1 MTRLRGLLCL
11 AAVTLVAACEGLMP
25 PAQEKPAP
33 DLAPRPSARSEALAD
48 YYSGVQADLIAR
60 GLLRQD
66 GGGPD
71 TPVTPDMLARNF
83 ENIVFYDEY
92 ARGGGLRRSNG
103 RAGGLRRW
111 DVPVRVGVEFGASVP
126 AAMRS
131 ADTATVKDY
140 VARLASASGHS
151 ISVTAAR
158 RANFHVLVMGADD
171 RAEMLARV
179 REIIPGASHATLSLF
194 RHTPREI
201 HCLVVAFSDETNTN
215 AYRTAIAMVRA
226 EHPDLLRKSCYHE
239 EIAQGLGLAND
250 SPEARP
256 SIFNDDDEFALL
268 TSHDEALLKMLYNP
282 ALSIGMS
289 LDAARPTIKTLARSL
304 AGRYY

>member
-1 MTRLRGLLCL
+1 MALL
-11 AAVTLVAACEGLMP
+11 AAAFVAACEAYIPGPDAKAP
-25 PAQEKPAP
+25 PVTAP
-33 DLAPRPSARSEALAD
+33 SPRSEALRD
-48 YYSGVQADLIAR
+48 YYAEVQSDLLAR
-60 GLLRQD
+60 GLLRTD

-71 TPVTPDMLARNF
+71 TPYTPDMLATNF
-83 ENIVFYDEY
+83 EQIAFYDEY
-92 ARGGGLRRSNG
+92 ARGAGLRRSTG
-103 RAGGLRRW
+103 RAGNLRRW
-111 DVPVRVGVEFGASVP
+111 DVPVRVGLEFGASVP
-126 AAMRS
+126 ESIQS
-131 ADTATVKDY
+131 ADTAVVQGY
-140 VARLASASGHS
+140 VARLAKVSGHT
-151 ISVTAAR
+151 ITTTGPR

-171 RAEMLARV
+171 RDQMLTRV
-179 REIIPGASHATLSLF
+179 REIVPGAGRTTLSLF
-194 RHTPREI
+194 RNTPREI
-201 HCLVVAFSDETNTN
+201 HCLVVAFSDQTNTN

-268 TSHDEALLKMLYNP
+268 TTHDEALLQMLYNP

-289 LDAARPTIKTLARSL
+289 LEAARPTIKSLAREL

>member
-1 MTRLRGLLCL
+1 MRHLRDLFALL
-11 AAVTLVAACEGLMP
+11 AASLLAACQALG
-25 PAQEKPAP
+25 PAEEVVRPDPAP
-33 DLAPRPSARSEALAD
+33 TPSPRSVAMAS
-48 YYSGVQADLIAR
+48 YYAGVEADLLSR
-60 GLLRQD
+60 GLLRTD

-71 TPVTPDMLARNF
+71 TPVTPEKLAANF
-83 ENIVFYDEY
+83 ERIAFYDEY
-92 ARGGGLRRSNG
+92 VRGAGLRRSTG
-103 RAGGLRRW
+103 AAGGLRRW
-111 DVPVRVGVEFGASVP
+111 DIPVRVSLDFGATVP
-126 AAMRS
+126 PEIQS
-131 ADTATVKDY
+131 TDTATVQQY
-140 VARLASASGHS
+140 VARLARVSGHPIAMS
-151 ISVTAAR
+151 GPR

-171 RAEMLARV
+171 RDEMVARV
-179 REIIPGASHATLSLF
+179 REIIPGASRTTLNLF
-194 RHTPREI
+194 RHTPKEI
-201 HCLVVAFSDETNTN
+201 HCLVVAFSDESNTN

-268 TSHDEALLKMLYNP
+268 TSHDEALLAMLYNP

-289 LDAARPTIKTLARSL
+289 LDAARPTIQSLARNL